1 MKINR
6 ISLKFSNAFLVSDR
20 RSVLVDCGCQ
30 SDRIFLE
37 QSLTRL
43 GIRPQDI
50 AALILTHVHFD
61 HCGCA
66 SYLQAAGVPVIASSV
81 AAKFL
86 QQGEQEGKSILK
98 AGSKLP
104 FIGRMLGE
112 QARFPP
118 VHADVLVESVLDLGD
133 FGVEGEVRVSAGH
146 TAGSVSV
153 MLDKKQ
159 ACVGDLMMGG
169 YLGLPPAWQPNFHPL
184 SSDNSEA
191 LSQIIAMRESGTEK
205 FCVGHGEVLLARD
218 VDRWIDSQLKG
229 KKR

>member
-1 MKINR
+1 MLI
-6 ISLKFSNAFLVSDR
+6 
-20 RSVLVDCGCQ
+20 DCGCQ
-30 SDRIFLE
+30 SDRMFLE

-43 GIRPQDI
+43 GIRPHEL

-86 QQGEQEGKSILK
+86 QKGEQEGKSILK

-104 FIGRMLGE
+104 FIGRLLDE

-118 VHADVLVESVLDLGD
+118 LHADVLVESVLDLSD

-153 MLDKKQ
+153 MLEKKM

-169 YLGLPPAWQPNFHPL
+169 YLGLPPAWQPNFHPM
-184 SSDNSEA
+184 SSDNSGA
-191 LSQIIAMRESGTEK
+191 LSQIIAMRGSGTEK

-218 VDRWIDSQLKG
+218 VDRWIDRQLKN